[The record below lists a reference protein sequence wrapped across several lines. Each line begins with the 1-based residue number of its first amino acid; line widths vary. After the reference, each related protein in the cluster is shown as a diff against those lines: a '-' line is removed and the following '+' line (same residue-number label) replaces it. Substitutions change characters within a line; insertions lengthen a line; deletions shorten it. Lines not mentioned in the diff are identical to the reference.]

1 MDFFGGATFLSSINL
16 VALKIFEFGEKEA
29 DDGLI
34 VIEPKDKAPTN

>member
-1 MDFFGGATFLSSINL
+1 MDFFGGATFLSSINF

-34 VIEPKDKAPTN
+34 EPKDKAPTN